1 VEHREESHKLPQI
14 LLISLAVAIWFANA
28 SAHGVHLDANPS
40 STITAVEAGSL
51 INLLPS
57 VKELRTKGMD
67 AKWEQRA
74 IPDMNNIDF
83 YFFWVYNVA
92 AQKKNDIGSISVG
105 NYAINKHSG
114 DVKAWSVS
122 PDVFHGDD
130 GALVITNE
138 LLRLQEELR
147 KKHGIDSGLIQ
158 EYRSEHLAARI
169 APLALE
175 QSAVR
180 LPIAERSTET
190 AMLSCWKSSKGP
202 NSRIGRS
209 PVISSSANDRAY
221 AEVRAIAF
229 KPKYQ
234 ETYAGSLCENSIK
247 LFLTRRGAPNSQI
260 LLDSRLPKNSCV
272 TVEGQDRC
280 GVNGIKLVDWSR
292 DGRFLLAELVLWE
305 YESDSGFTRVPI
317 VYDRRGKDFIRPDV
331 YHFFDKYYRTGASKE
346 NCEFALLTEGFS
358 PEGNLIMAASRPPLN
373 PSHDQVF
380 CFNGKQTVEFELETN
395 KIRRLPATYK
405 LQHYGTWNSGDIS
418 EP

>member
-1 VEHREESHKLPQI
+1 MPRF
-14 LLISLAVAIWFANA
+14 LLVLLAIAIWFANA
-28 SAHGVHLDANPS
+28 SAHGVHRDANPS
-40 STITAVEAGSL
+40 STITAVEAKNL
-51 INLLPS
+51 INLLPP

-67 AKWEQRA
+67 AKWKQRA
-74 IPDMNNIDF
+74 IPDMNNNDF
-83 YFFWVYNVA
+83 YFFWVYNVT

-138 LLRLQEELR
+138 LRRLQEELR

-169 APLALE
+169 VRRAQE

-180 LPIAERSTET
+180 LPIAERSTDT
-190 AMLSCWKSSKGP
+190 AMLSCWKGSNGP

-209 PVISSSANDRAY
+209 PVISSNANDRAY

-229 KPKYQ
+229 KPKYY

-247 LFLTRRGAPNSQI
+247 LFLTKRGAPNSEI

-272 TVEGQDRC
+272 TVEGKDSC
-280 GVNGIKLVDWSR
+280 EVNGIKLVDWSR
-292 DGRFLLAELVLWE
+292 DGRFLLADLVLWV

-317 VYDRRGKDFIRPDV
+317 VYDIRGKDFIRPDV
-331 YHFFDKYYRTGASKE
+331 YHFFDKYYRVDASKE
-346 NCEFALLTEGFS
+346 NCEFVLLTEGFS

-373 PSHDQVF
+373 PSYDQVF
-380 CFNGKQTVEFELETN
+380 CFNGKQTLEFELETN
-395 KIRRLPATYK
+395 KIRRLPANYK
-405 LQHYGTWNSGDIS
+405 VQPYGTWTEDG
-418 EP
+418 PKHWR